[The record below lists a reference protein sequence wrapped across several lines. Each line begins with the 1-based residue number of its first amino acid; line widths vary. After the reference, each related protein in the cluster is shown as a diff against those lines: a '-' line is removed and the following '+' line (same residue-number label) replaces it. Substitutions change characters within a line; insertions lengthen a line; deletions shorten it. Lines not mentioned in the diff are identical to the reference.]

1 MSKKNQNFKNNPDMN
16 IINTLLK
23 TFGLTDLNDDRYFT
37 KENMKEMN
45 TVNNINLLIPR
56 LEEYYLPCKAKIYL
70 KDSTEKK
77 SITILRQFIKNY
89 NYKLITFEKSI
100 QGRKQLTYRLMYI
113 NSDSL
118 QNNTKKPE
126 NTKYIVTFDS

>member
-16 IINTLLK
+16 IVTTLLQ
-23 TFGLTDLNDDRYFT
+23 TFGLTGLDDDRYFT
-37 KENMKEMN
+37 KENMKEIE
-45 TVNNINLLIPR
+45 TVRNINLLIPK
-56 LEEYYLPCKAKIYL
+56 LEEYYLPCKSKLYL
-70 KDSTEKK
+70 KDLTEKK

-100 QGRKQLTYRLMYI
+100 HGRKQLTYRLMYI
-113 NSDSL
+113 NGDSL
-118 QNNTKKPE
+118 QSNKGKIE

>member
-45 TVNNINLLIPR
+45 TVGNINLLIPK

-70 KDSTEKK
+70 KNLTEKK

-118 QNNTKKPE
+118 QNNTKKVE

>member
-16 IINTLLK
+16 IINTLLQ
-23 TFGLTDLNDDRYFT
+23 TFGLTDLDDDRYFT

-45 TVNNINLLIPR
+45 TVDSINLLIPK
-56 LEEYYLPCKAKIYL
+56 LEEYYLPCKSKIYL
-70 KDSTEKK
+70 KNLTEKK

-100 QGRKQLTYRLMYI
+100 QGRKQLTYRLMYV

-118 QNNTKKPE
+118 KSNKEKVE

>member
-1 MSKKNQNFKNNPDMN
+1 MSKKNQNFRINPDMN
-16 IINTLLK
+16 IINNLLQ
-23 TFGLTDLNDDRYFT
+23 TFGLTGLEDDRYFT

-45 TVNNINLLIPR
+45 TVENIILIISK
-56 LEEYYLPCKAKIYL
+56 LEEYYLPCKSKIYL
-70 KDSTEKK
+70 KDLTEKK

-113 NSDSL
+113 NGDSL
-118 QNNTKKPE
+118 HSNKDKVE

>member
-70 KDSTEKK
+70 KDLTEKK